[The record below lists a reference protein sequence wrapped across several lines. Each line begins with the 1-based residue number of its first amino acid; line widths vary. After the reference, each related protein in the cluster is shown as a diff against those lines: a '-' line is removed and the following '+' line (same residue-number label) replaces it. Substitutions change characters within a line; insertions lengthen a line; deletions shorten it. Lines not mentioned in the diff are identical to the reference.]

1 MLGKTHK
8 FRLFLA
14 FFICSLLLLAAVP
27 RAAQASHAQCKDDT
41 PVPESV
47 TDPGAAAAF
56 CGGRGGLDSSEPWL
70 CVNGNFSS
78 TNDGCAAQG
87 SANVTNAE
95 VASNCRDEDTQ
106 EARASCAASGSGSSG
121 SSGNFEADCKSG
133 NLNKDNCGIIAYIV
147 LFTRVLSGLVGI
159 VVVIM
164 IAVGGIQYAAAG
176 PDPSAVVAARKR
188 IINALIALVFYIF
201 MFSFL
206 QWLVPGGIF

>member
-1 MLGKTHK
+1 MSATNKY
-8 FRLFLA
+8 FRV
-14 FFICSLLLLAAVP
+14 SLLSLLAIFV
-27 RAAQASHAQCKDDT
+27 AALLTYSPVVFAQEQCATGNAGTIEACIQNEIRQQCSGMSAD
-41 PVPESV
+41 
-47 TDPGAAAAF
+47 AAE
-56 CGGRGGLDSSEPWL
+56 R
-70 CVNGNFSS
+70 
-78 TNDGCAAQG
+78 CAAQLR
-87 SANVTNAE
+87 AE
-95 VASNCRDEDTQ
+95 TTTASQ
-106 EARASCAASGSGSSG
+106 
-121 SSGNFEADCKSG
+121 GNFEADCKSG